1 MKVLESTVHI
11 QDTFQNF
18 FCGEAKIGLVST
30 LGHIHD
36 GHLSLIRK
44 AKTMSDAVA
53 VNVFANPVLL
63 KDPLIVDFFKKNRQT
78 DIDLLE
84 NEGVDYVFFA
94 SLEDIF
100 PEGHKTFVRPESLI
114 DSFREIETEEY
125 LTTLATTYF
134 KLLNLFHPTFILVGK
149 KNFIDFLI
157 LKQMVQDYCFS
168 TEVVLCPTV
177 RDESGLPYSSFQDF
191 FTPEQKLSASKIYEA
206 LRTARRILMEGEKI
220 VSPIIQT
227 IESILKADPL
237 INVKFIGVVEPNT
250 FEAIDN
256 VEEQALIMIAAE
268 VGRFRVI
275 DNIIFRRDSD

>member
-1 MKVLESTVHI
+1 
-11 QDTFQNF
+11 
-18 FCGEAKIGLVST
+18 
-30 LGHIHD
+30 
-36 GHLSLIRK
+36 
-44 AKTMSDAVA
+44 
-53 VNVFANPVLL
+53 
-63 KDPLIVDFFKKNRQT
+63 
-78 DIDLLE
+78 
-84 NEGVDYVFFA
+84 
-94 SLEDIF
+94 
-100 PEGHKTFVRPESLI
+100 
-114 DSFREIETEEY
+114 
-125 LTTLATTYF
+125 
-134 KLLNLFHPTFILVGK
+134 
-149 KNFIDFLI
+149 
-157 LKQMVQDYCFS
+157 MVQDYCFS

-250 FEAIDN
+250 FEAKDN